1 VRDLNTAI
9 DSFPSNL
16 VASFGRFLKRQY
28 FELERPEDR
37 QVPRVSFGS

>member
-9 DSFPSNL
+9 ESFPSNL
-16 VASFGRFLKRQY
+16 IASTAGCSRRGY

-37 QVPRVSFGS
+37 QVPRVLFGS